1 MKTDLLVIGGSAA
14 GIMAAITAKKHY
26 PEKEITL
33 VRREDKVLIP
43 CGIPYTMATVDGPKN
58 DLIPDTTVT
67 SKGIELIVE
76 EIVDIDKANKI
87 VKLKSGEEISYEKLI
102 LATGSKP
109 MKLPIDGIDL
119 ENVYSVRK
127 DFDLLNE
134 MRNKLDES
142 KNLVIIGGG
151 FIGVEFAD
159 ESRKERNI
167 NITIVEMMEDV
178 LSLVCDKE
186 FCIKAEEK
194 LKNNGIQVYKKR
206 RVVEIFGDKKVE
218 SVKLDNG
225 EEIPADMVIVAAGT
239 VPNIDL
245 AEKAGIKFDK
255 KKGIMVDEYMR
266 SSDPNIFACGDCVEK
281 PSFYGSNFEAARLA
295 SIATTEGR
303 VAGANLYELRRKKQ
317 PSIGIFS
324 TIIDDLAIGVAGMNK
339 KQADELGIK
348 VITGHAEAI
357 NRHPGSMPGAEKIG
371 VNLVFSKYD
380 GVLIGAQVYGGKSIG
395 ELINILGLAIEKKM
409 TAEDLATLQVGTHP
423 ALTASPIAYQI
434 VNAAED
440 AVHSLRK

>member
-1 MKTDLLVIGGSAA
+1 
-14 GIMAAITAKKHY
+14 MAAITAKKHY

-225 EEIPADMVIVAAGT
+225 EEIPADMVIVAAGS

-245 AEKAGIKFDK
+245 AEKAGIEFDK

-295 SIATTEGR
+295 SIATTEGK

-348 VITGHAEAI
+348 VVTGHAEAI

-371 VNLVFSKYD
+371 VDLIFSKYD